1 MLYCFLWKTNILF
14 YSCMEGWISRLHVEA
29 MVPQSVLGQDTCS
42 VFDIEEDL
50 DNDEEGGKETAP
62 KRVPWHFQKW
72 L

>member
-1 MLYCFLWKTNILF
+1 
-14 YSCMEGWISRLHVEA
+14 

-62 KRVPWHFQKW
+62 KRVLGTFKSDFSVTTGPRI
-72 L
+72 LEP

>member
-1 MLYCFLWKTNILF
+1 
-14 YSCMEGWISRLHVEA
+14 